1 MDENK
6 FLSRRNFIKLC
17 GGAIL
22 LTGASAAAS
31 HFSLFEHAAKGA
43 KKLAHPDSME
53 ADYLRQIITT
63 DSRNSRT
70 IMWQSSEPQAA
81 AAIEYREKGSEESQ
95 HIPALSESFTDDGV
109 TCSLHTAELSGLQAG
124 KAYEYRTTADKK
136 AGSWHDLRAA
146 DEGSFQALI
155 FPDSQSND
163 YSGWKELAQNAYE
176 RNPGAGFFVNM
187 GDLVDNGEDHTQW
200 NAWFDAVSGIIDRI
214 PCAPLMGNHE
224 TYNQNWKVRLP
235 EAWLHEFAVPQN
247 GSTEFERYYYAFD
260 YGPVH
265 FTVLNTQWDE
275 LNEFKN
281 GLLAEQISWL
291 RKDLASTKKKWK
303 IVLLHKDVLQYRIH
317 NRPER
322 KEGISDVGEVFMPIF
337 DEFQVDVVFSA
348 HLHTYRNRGHIQNF
362 RASSQGPYYILTGVA
377 GNVRYPGLWTDHA
390 LDRTV
395 APQPETDN
403 YLTLDAAENSLLI
416 RCFLPNGDKIDHVL
430 LNK

>member
-1 MDENK
+1 MQQC
-6 FLSRRNFIKLC
+6 FMFID
-17 GGAIL
+17 
-22 LTGASAAAS
+22 TGNGTGWTPVNDSAKDVAA
-31 HFSLFEHAAKGA
+31 L
-43 KKLAHPDSME
+43 D
-53 ADYLRQIITT
+53 
-63 DSRNSRT
+63 
-70 IMWQSSEPQAA
+70 
-81 AAIEYREKGSEESQ
+81 
-95 HIPALSESFTDDGV
+95 SFTIDWGSDGIDEQPDPAV
-109 TCSLHTAELSGLQAG
+109 MSFTIRDRTGRLAGQALTLASM
-124 KAYEYRTTADKK
+124 KVVVQFSNQPRWMDLTPAM
-136 AGSWHDLRAA
+136 GSWHDLRAA

-176 RNPGAGFFVNM
+176 RNPKAGFFVNM

-214 PCAPLMGNHE
+214 PCVPLMGNHE

-291 RKDLASTKKKWK
+291 RKDLAGTKKKWK